1 MVGYV
6 DNIEKITEENANFR
20 QVLYTGKYSQLVVMS
35 LQAGE
40 DIGMEVHPTVD
51 QFFRIEEGE
60 GKVIMNGEE
69 AAFGSGS
76 AIVVPAG
83 TQHNVIAETP
93 VKLYTIYSP
102 PNHPAGT
109 VHATKAQAMAAEA
122 EEHR

>member
-69 AAFGSGS
+69 AAFGPGS

-109 VHATKAQAMAAEA
+109 IHVTKAQAMAAEA